1 MQIIIVGQNRVEF
14 CPIKKKDN
22 EKRFFATRGQLYKV
36 VPDQLIRFR
45 QYDLKGKELPS
56 DEVIIFV
63 ENSTV
68 PYHVINNVSYFMDDV
83 LADID
88 IQKGLNSNGIFK
100 KNIFFSKAK
109 SIWAAIL
116 PFMGAIIM
124 GAIVLWAF
132 VS

>member
-14 CPIKKKDN
+14 CPIKTKDH

-45 QYDLKGKELPS
+45 SWDLKGKELKS

-63 ENSTV
+63 ENATV
-68 PYHVINNVSYFMDDV
+68 PYHVINNVSYAMDDV

-88 IQKGLNSNGIFK
+88 IQKGIVQESFFK
-100 KNIFFSKAK
+100 KNIFFSTAK
-109 SIWAAIL
+109 SIGSYL
-116 PFMGAIIM
+116 MPFLGAIIM
-124 GAIVLWAF
+124 GGVVLWAIL
-132 VS
+132 S

>member
-14 CPIKKKDN
+14 CPIKKKDD

-45 QYDLKGKELPS
+45 QWDINGKELDS

-63 ENSTV
+63 ENGTV
-68 PYHVINNVSYFMDDV
+68 PYHVINNVSYMMDDV

-88 IQKGLNSNGIFK
+88 IQKGVTTERFFK
-100 KNIFFSKAK
+100 KSIFFGKAK
-109 SIWAAIL
+109 SIWNMLI
-116 PFMGAIIM
+116 PFSGAIIM
-124 GAIVLWAF
+124 GVIILWAF
-132 VS
+132 LS